1 MNTTV
6 LALQEEQVL
15 VAVGKSG
22 AQPSVQ
28 ALYSAPAHGGGMEN
42 WEKAIG
48 ALWQQHRLP
57 TRGITLVL
65 PDEAV
70 ATKTITAPSMP
81 ENKLEELVRHE
92 MRPREDQLAAADYV
106 PLGTDA
112 EGRQQLFCAAC
123 RKETM
128 EEYLAMTDRLGLR
141 LQSVTVTMA
150 GRLKL
155 LHAMQSM
162 QGKTC
167 IWLCFEGSSVLSLL
181 VENGEYRYSSRSR
194 IFSEPG
200 TVDFGTEMTRDVS
213 GTMQFH
219 TASRSGGTLTDV
231 YYAGCSDDDFE
242 VCLAGIRGLGLKVSR
257 LPECRVFRALPN
269 GERLSDWLGCAEAL
283 IRTVL
288 RANKELDLLRSY
300 RRLSRGSKGQ
310 TGLLHSF
317 YTPIAVCLVV
327 CAAVWCVFLQM
338 NSSLSHRTDDIND
351 WLNDPTV
358 IEQYN
363 EAAEKQQRNDN
374 LVQGLQQLPQL
385 CGRELAGVH
394 LQVQYAAV
402 HRHAHRNFGRGGLQI
417 AEGVAQV
424 HFAFVHQ
431 GGHALFQQAVQR
443 LFVGD
448 HVLSRLGGVRLQPSG
463 QQPVGPALGAGVP
476 QQARR
481 GRAGGGDPVLS
492 VQEFGVG
499 GHGHTT
505 VAGPHP
511 DRTAP
516 RVPAGSGSAAGVPGL
531 RWSACCPAPA
541 AHSCRIRWRR
551 HW

>member
-70 ATKTITAPSMP
+70 STKTITAPSMA

-92 MRPREDQLAAADYV
+92 MRPREDQLVAADYV

-200 TVDFGTEMTRDVS
+200 TVDFGTEMTRNVS

-219 TASRSGGTLTDV
+219 TASRSGGTLTR
-231 YYAGCSDDDFE
+231 C
-242 VCLAGIRGLGLKVSR
+242 
-257 LPECRVFRALPN
+257 
-269 GERLSDWLGCAEAL
+269 
-283 IRTVL
+283 VL
-288 RANKELDLLRSY
+288 RRLL
-300 RRLSRGSKGQ
+300 G
-310 TGLLHSF
+310 
-317 YTPIAVCLVV
+317 
-327 CAAVWCVFLQM
+327 
-338 NSSLSHRTDDIND
+338 
-351 WLNDPTV
+351 
-358 IEQYN
+358 
-363 EAAEKQQRNDN
+363 
-374 LVQGLQQLPQL
+374 
-385 CGRELAGVH
+385 
-394 LQVQYAAV
+394 
-402 HRHAHRNFGRGGLQI
+402 
-417 AEGVAQV
+417 
-424 HFAFVHQ
+424 
-431 GGHALFQQAVQR
+431 
-443 LFVGD
+443 
-448 HVLSRLGGVRLQPSG
+448 
-463 QQPVGPALGAGVP
+463 
-476 QQARR
+476 
-481 GRAGGGDPVLS
+481 
-492 VQEFGVG
+492 
-499 GHGHTT
+499 
-505 VAGPHP
+505 
-511 DRTAP
+511 
-516 RVPAGSGSAAGVPGL
+516 
-531 RWSACCPAPA
+531 
-541 AHSCRIRWRR
+541 
-551 HW
+551 